1 MADVMDVAPGP
12 LLREDRRRDRSAER
26 KDRNLEDRKRGR
38 ESREERE
45 DRPPRREHNHEKKSS
60 QERLGGGDRRERDRD
75 YKRRKS
81 PTSPAYRDRR
91 HSPPLHRSPG
101 YKRFRRHDE
110 FEGGRRGAAVEETGR
125 LTTGFLGDGRP
136 GFDGMPIYDRA
147 GGLGGR
153 GSGFGGDERMQ
164 GQQGSHSGH
173 GSFLLL
179 AQYMAIVGT
188 LNCIADKVCREG
200 LMSYKQ
206 FIAELEDDILPGE
219 AERRYDEYK
228 TEFITTQKRSFF
240 EQHKD
245 DDWLREKY
253 DPARLEAVL
262 ARRNENAKILAK
274 ELLAELQ
281 GGSLDVGPSARG
293 SAKEESEDDGH
304 VGAKGRRQSRSTKKS
319 QEINAAPKAPARSSD
334 PKRVVKDIELCR
346 SVIRKLD
353 SEKGIEGNI
362 LAPVDQQNGEGD
374 RSISTGSVGPIVIV
388 RSGNHQVKG
397 LEGIELLDV
406 MLTYMWRV
414 HSVDYYGMVELKE
427 PPRRLRHIRGTVD
440 PKNGGEDP
448 GFGEWEKKLE
458 STWQTRLQSGDLIEK
473 MLGREK
479 LDSAA
484 NEALDPFVR
493 KIRDEKYGWKYGCG
507 AKGCTK
513 LFHGPEFVHKHL
525 KLKHSDLVSDAV
537 AKVRE
542 ELYFQNYMSD
552 PDAPGT
558 TQAVSSHPGQG
569 PGVRDDEPRFD
580 RGGREEEPRFD
591 RGAPEHSPGPHDFPP
606 LGGGAPPYE
615 GGGQP
620 QAGPFEGDPLGA
632 PRFDH
637 FNGPPM
643 RGLPGGLFVPD
654 MPGPPQ
660 VLMPV
665 PGAGPLGPFVPAPPE
680 MAMQFLRE
688 GPAPF
693 HPGAFIGGFDG
704 DGNGMA
710 RGHKR
715 LPIGGP
721 MMGGGLLDVPHMMMP
736 PPHAMHR
743 DPRSVRSYR
752 DLDAP
757 EDEVTVIDYRSL

>member
-12 LLREDRRRDRSAER
+12 LLREDRRRDRSAEQ
-26 KDRNLEDRKRGR
+26 KDRTLEDRKRDR
-38 ESREERE
+38 EAREERE
-45 DRPPRREHNHEKKSS
+45 DRPPRREHNHEKKSI
-60 QERLGGGDRRERDRD
+60 QERLGGGDRRQRDRD

-110 FEGGRRGAAVEETGR
+110 FEGGRRGGAVEETGR
-125 LTTGFLGDGRP
+125 LTTGFLGDG
-136 GFDGMPIYDRA
+136 RA

-179 AQYMAIVGT
+179 AQYYGYSRNT
-188 LNCIADKVCREG
+188 QLEG

-274 ELLAELQ
+274 EFLAELQ
-281 GGSLDVGPSARG
+281 GSSLDVGPSARG
-293 SAKEESEDDGH
+293 SAKEESEDDGD

-319 QEINAAPKAPARSSD
+319 QEINAAPKAPAGSSD

-362 LAPVDQQNGEGD
+362 LAPVDEQNGEGD
-374 RSISTGSVGPIVIV
+374 RSTSTGSVGPIVIV

-558 TQAVSSHPGQG
+558 TQAVSSHPGQ
-569 PGVRDDEPRFD
+569 DDEPRFD

-591 RGAPEHSPGPHDFPP
+591 RGAPEHSPGSHDFPP

-632 PRFDH
+632 PMFDH

-704 DGNGMA
+704 DRNGMA

-721 MMGGGLLDVPHMMMP
+721 MMGGSVLDVPHMMMP

>member
-26 KDRNLEDRKRGR
+26 KDRTLEDRKRDR
-38 ESREERE
+38 EAREERE
-45 DRPPRREHNHEKKSS
+45 DRPPRREHNHEKKSI
-60 QERLGGGDRRERDRD
+60 QERLGGGDRRQRDRD

-110 FEGGRRGAAVEETGR
+110 FEGGRRGGAVEETGR
-125 LTTGFLGDGRP
+125 LTTGFLGDG
-136 GFDGMPIYDRA
+136 
-147 GGLGGR
+147 
-153 GSGFGGDERMQ
+153 S
-164 GQQGSHSGH
+164 
-173 GSFLLL
+173 
-179 AQYMAIVGT
+179 
-188 LNCIADKVCREG
+188 KVCREG

-281 GGSLDVGPSARG
+281 GSSLDVGPSARG
-293 SAKEESEDDGH
+293 SAKEESEDDGD

-319 QEINAAPKAPARSSD
+319 QEINAAPKAPAGSSD

-362 LAPVDQQNGEGD
+362 LAPVDEQNGEGD
-374 RSISTGSVGPIVIV
+374 RSTSTGSVGPIVIV

-473 MLGREK
+473 MLGRVK

-591 RGAPEHSPGPHDFPP
+591 RGAPEHSPGSHDFPP

-632 PRFDH
+632 PMFDH

-715 LPIGGP
+715 LPIRGP
-721 MMGGGLLDVPHMMMP
+721 MMGGGVLDVPHMMMP

>member
-1 MADVMDVAPGP
+1 VH
-12 LLREDRRRDRSAER
+12 L
-26 KDRNLEDRKRGR
+26 
-38 ESREERE
+38 
-45 DRPPRREHNHEKKSS
+45 
-60 QERLGGGDRRERDRD
+60 
-75 YKRRKS
+75 
-81 PTSPAYRDRR
+81 
-91 HSPPLHRSPG
+91 
-101 YKRFRRHDE
+101 
-110 FEGGRRGAAVEETGR
+110 
-125 LTTGFLGDGRP
+125 P
-136 GFDGMPIYDRA
+136 GFDGMPPYDRT
-147 GGLGGR
+147 GGMGGR
-153 GSGFGGDERMQ
+153 GSGFGGDERLQ
-164 GQQGSHSGH
+164 GRQGGRSGPRRSGFSDGPYLSYGG
-173 GSFLLL
+173 GS
-179 AQYMAIVGT
+179 AR
-188 LNCIADKVCREG
+188 REG

-262 ARRNENAKILAK
+262 VRRNENAKILAK

-281 GGSLDVGPSARG
+281 GSSLDVGPSARG
-293 SAKEESEDDGH
+293 SAKEESEDDGD

-319 QEINAAPKAPARSSD
+319 QEINAAPKAPAGSSD

-346 SVIRKLD
+346 SVIMKLD

-388 RSGNHQVKG
+388 RSGNQQVKG

-513 LFHGPEFVHKHL
+513 LFHGAEFVHKHL

-542 ELYFQNYMSD
+542 ELYFQNYMRWVY
-552 PDAPGT
+552 T
-558 TQAVSSHPGQG
+558 VSLIIHDNLLQ
-569 PGVRDDEPRFD
+569 RFPRVF
-580 RGGREEEPRFD
+580 
-591 RGAPEHSPGPHDFPP
+591 
-606 LGGGAPPYE
+606 
-615 GGGQP
+615 
-620 QAGPFEGDPLGA
+620 
-632 PRFDH
+632 
-637 FNGPPM
+637 
-643 RGLPGGLFVPD
+643 
-654 MPGPPQ
+654 
-660 VLMPV
+660 
-665 PGAGPLGPFVPAPPE
+665 
-680 MAMQFLRE
+680 
-688 GPAPF
+688 
-693 HPGAFIGGFDG
+693 
-704 DGNGMA
+704 
-710 RGHKR
+710 
-715 LPIGGP
+715 
-721 MMGGGLLDVPHMMMP
+721 
-736 PPHAMHR
+736 
-743 DPRSVRSYR
+743 
-752 DLDAP
+752 
-757 EDEVTVIDYRSL
+757 

>member
-1 MADVMDVAPGP
+1 
-12 LLREDRRRDRSAER
+12 
-26 KDRNLEDRKRGR
+26 
-38 ESREERE
+38 
-45 DRPPRREHNHEKKSS
+45 
-60 QERLGGGDRRERDRD
+60 
-75 YKRRKS
+75 
-81 PTSPAYRDRR
+81 
-91 HSPPLHRSPG
+91 
-101 YKRFRRHDE
+101 
-110 FEGGRRGAAVEETGR
+110 
-125 LTTGFLGDGRP
+125 
-136 GFDGMPIYDRA
+136 
-147 GGLGGR
+147 
-153 GSGFGGDERMQ
+153 
-164 GQQGSHSGH
+164 
-173 GSFLLL
+173 
-179 AQYMAIVGT
+179 
-188 LNCIADKVCREG
+188 
-200 LMSYKQ
+200 
-206 FIAELEDDILPGE
+206 
-219 AERRYDEYK
+219 
-228 TEFITTQKRSFF
+228 
-240 EQHKD
+240 
-245 DDWLREKY
+245 LREKY

-262 ARRNENAKILAK
+262 LRRNENAKILAK

-281 GGSLDVGPSARG
+281 GGSLDVGPSAHG
-293 SAKEESEDDGH
+293 SAKEESEDDGD

-319 QEINAAPKAPARSSD
+319 QEINAAPKTPAGSSD

-542 ELYFQNYMSD
+542 ELYFQNYMRWVYTASLIIHD
-552 PDAPGT
+552 NLLQRFP
-558 TQAVSSHPGQG
+558 
-569 PGVRDDEPRFD
+569 RD
-580 RGGREEEPRFD
+580 
-591 RGAPEHSPGPHDFPP
+591 
-606 LGGGAPPYE
+606 
-615 GGGQP
+615 
-620 QAGPFEGDPLGA
+620 
-632 PRFDH
+632 
-637 FNGPPM
+637 
-643 RGLPGGLFVPD
+643 
-654 MPGPPQ
+654 Q
-660 VLMPV
+660 V
-665 PGAGPLGPFVPAPPE
+665 F
-680 MAMQFLRE
+680 
-688 GPAPF
+688 
-693 HPGAFIGGFDG
+693 
-704 DGNGMA
+704 
-710 RGHKR
+710 
-715 LPIGGP
+715 
-721 MMGGGLLDVPHMMMP
+721 
-736 PPHAMHR
+736 
-743 DPRSVRSYR
+743 
-752 DLDAP
+752 
-757 EDEVTVIDYRSL
+757 

>member
-12 LLREDRRRDRSAER
+12 LLREDRRRDRSAEQ
-26 KDRNLEDRKRGR
+26 KDRTLEDRKRDR
-38 ESREERE
+38 EAREERE
-45 DRPPRREHNHEKKSS
+45 DRPPRREHNHEKKSI
-60 QERLGGGDRRERDRD
+60 QERLGGGDRRQRDRD

-110 FEGGRRGAAVEETGR
+110 IEGGRRGGAVEETGR
-125 LTTGFLGDGRP
+125 LTTGFLGDG
-136 GFDGMPIYDRA
+136 RA

-173 GSFLLL
+173 GIFLLL
-179 AQYMAIVGT
+179 AQYYGYSRNT
-188 LNCIADKVCREG
+188 QLEG

-281 GGSLDVGPSARG
+281 GSSLDVGPSARG
-293 SAKEESEDDGH
+293 SAKDESEDDGD

-319 QEINAAPKAPARSSD
+319 QEINAAPKAPAGSSD

-362 LAPVDQQNGEGD
+362 LAPVDEQNGEGD
-374 RSISTGSVGPIVIV
+374 RSTSTGSVGPIVIV

-458 STWQTRLQSGDLIEK
+458 STWETRLQSGDLIEK

-580 RGGREEEPRFD
+580 RGGHEEEPRFD
-591 RGAPEHSPGPHDFPP
+591 RGAPEHSPGSHDFPP
-606 LGGGAPPYE
+606 LGGSAPPYE

-632 PRFDH
+632 PMFDH

-704 DGNGMA
+704 DRNGMA

-721 MMGGGLLDVPHMMMP
+721 MMGGGVLDVPHMMMP
-736 PPHAMHR
+736 PPHPMHR

>member
-1 MADVMDVAPGP
+1 MADVMDVPPGP

-26 KDRNLEDRKRGR
+26 KDRTLEDRRQRDR
-38 ESREERE
+38 ETREERE
-45 DRPPRREHNHEKKSS
+45 DRPPRREYNNERKTS
-60 QERLGGGDRRERDRD
+60 QERLGGGGGGGGGERRERERD
-75 YKRRKS
+75 HKRRKS
-81 PTSPAYRDRR
+81 PTPPAYRDRR
-91 HSPPLHRSPG
+91 HSPPLRRSPG
-101 YKRFRRHDE
+101 YNKRSRRDDE
-110 FEGGRRGAAVEETGR
+110 FEGGGRRGVAAAGAVAGEDNGR
-125 LTTGFLGDGRP
+125 LTGFLGEGRT
-136 GFDGMPIYDRA
+136 GGM
-147 GGLGGR
+147 GGR
-153 GSGFGGDERMQ
+153 GSGFGGDERLQ
-164 GQQGSHSGH
+164 GRQGGRSGPSMFEIPGPH
-173 GSFLLL
+173 EL
-179 AQYMAIVGT
+179 
-188 LNCIADKVCREG
+188 IAHNLCREG

-262 ARRNENAKILAK
+262 VRRNENAKILAK

-281 GGSLDVGPSARG
+281 GSSLDVGPSARG
-293 SAKEESEDDGH
+293 SVKEESEDDGDM
-304 VGAKGRRQSRSTKKS
+304 GAKGKRQSRSTKKS
-319 QEINAAPKAPARSSD
+319 QEINAAPKAPAGSSD
-334 PKRVVKDIELCR
+334 PKRVLKDIELCQ
-346 SVIRKLD
+346 SLIRKLD

-362 LAPVDQQNGEGD
+362 LAPADQQNVEGD
-374 RSISTGSVGPIVIV
+374 RSISTGSFGPIVIV
-388 RSGNHQVKG
+388 RSGNQVKG

-440 PKNGGEDP
+440 PKNVGEDP

-458 STWQTRLQSGDLIEK
+458 SMWQARLQSGDLIEK

-479 LDSAA
+479 LDSTA

-525 KLKHSDLVSDAV
+525 KLKHSDLVSDVV
-537 AKVRE
+537 AKARE

-552 PDAPGT
+552 PEAPGT
-558 TQAVSSHPGQG
+558 TQAVSSQPGQG
-569 PGVRDDEPRFD
+569 PGVREEEPRFD

-591 RGAPEHSPGPHDFPP
+591 RGGPEHSPGPRDFPP
-606 LGGGAPPYE
+606 LGGGIPPYE

-620 QAGPFEGDPLGA
+620 QAGHFDGDSMDA
-632 PRFDH
+632 PMFDR

-643 RGLPGGLFVPD
+643 HGLPGGLFVPD

-680 MAMQFLRE
+680 IAMRFLRE
-688 GPAPF
+688 GPTPF
-693 HPGAFIGGFDG
+693 HPGAFVGGFDG
-704 DGNGMA
+704 DGNGMP
-710 RGHKR
+710 RGRKR
-715 LPIGGP
+715 LPVGGP
-721 MMGGGLLDVPHMMMP
+721 MMGGGLLDVPPMMMP
-736 PPHAMHR
+736 PPHAMRH
-743 DPRSVRSYR
+743 DPRSVRSYH

>member
-26 KDRNLEDRKRGR
+26 KDRTLEDRKRDR
-38 ESREERE
+38 EAREERE

-125 LTTGFLGDGRP
+125 RTTGFLGDGR
-136 GFDGMPIYDRA
+136 
-147 GGLGGR
+147 
-153 GSGFGGDERMQ
+153 
-164 GQQGSHSGH
+164 
-173 GSFLLL
+173 
-179 AQYMAIVGT
+179 
-188 LNCIADKVCREG
+188 
-200 LMSYKQ
+200 
-206 FIAELEDDILPGE
+206 
-219 AERRYDEYK
+219 
-228 TEFITTQKRSFF
+228 
-240 EQHKD
+240 
-245 DDWLREKY
+245 LREKY

-262 ARRNENAKILAK
+262 LRRNENAKILAK

-293 SAKEESEDDGH
+293 SAKEESEDDGD

-319 QEINAAPKAPARSSD
+319 QEINAAPKAPAGSAD

-374 RSISTGSVGPIVIV
+374 RSISTGSVGPIVIM

-448 GFGEWEKKLE
+448 GF
-458 STWQTRLQSGDLIEK
+458 
-473 MLGREK
+473 
-479 LDSAA
+479 
-484 NEALDPFVR
+484 
-493 KIRDEKYGWKYGCG
+493 
-507 AKGCTK
+507 
-513 LFHGPEFVHKHL
+513 
-525 KLKHSDLVSDAV
+525 V

-542 ELYFQNYMSD
+542 ELYFENYMRNLTDIYTMIIIVQISVISGEGIVLAIVTGTPLTRPVFSVYDSD
-552 PDAPGT
+552 ADAPGT
-558 TQAVSSHPGQG
+558 TQAVSSHPGQTG
-569 PGVRDDEPRFD
+569 FLQILLFSLPVIPGLAHEMVGIFTRGQEFGMMNHNFD
-580 RGGREEEPRFD
+580 RGGREEEPQFD

-606 LGGGAPPYE
+606 LGGGAPPYK

-632 PRFDH
+632 PMFDH

-680 MAMQFLRE
+680 MAMQFVRE

-704 DGNGMA
+704 GGNGMA

-721 MMGGGLLDVPHMMMP
+721 MMGGGVLDVPHMMMP
-736 PPHAMHR
+736 PPHAMHS